1 MLMRLA
7 IPPPRTLAGEPPQ
20 LRPQRRIL
28 RRHERLVALRGAMLT
43 SQTTRPTLGEPK
55 PLLQRSNGSTPTGR
69 AQKFP
74 AESSFSP

>member
-7 IPPPRTLAGEPPQ
+7 IPPPRPLAGEHTQ
-20 LRPQRRIL
+20 LRSDRRVIY
-28 RRHERLVALRGAMLT
+28 RDGRLVTLRGPMLT

-55 PLLQRSNGSTPTGR
+55 PLLQRSNGSAPTGR

-74 AESSFSP
+74 AESSLSP

>member
-1 MLMRLA
+1 MRLA
-7 IPPPRTLAGEPPQ
+7 VPPPRPLAGEPPQ

-43 SQTTRPTLGEPK
+43 SQPARPTLGEPE
-55 PLLQRSNGSTPTGR
+55 PLLQRSNGSAPTGR

-74 AESSFSP
+74 AESSLSP